1 MLKKVRVFPQAIL
14 AKFDWRRKQQGKP
27 GHYYVEL
34 LEMVDLLHM
43 LP

>member
-1 MLKKVRVFPQAIL
+1 MLKKVRVFPLAIL
-14 AKFDWRRKQQGKP
+14 AKFDWRRKQQEK
-27 GHYYVEL
+27 GHHYAEL

>member
-1 MLKKVRVFPQAIL
+1 MLKKVRVFSLAIP
-14 AKFDWRRKQQGKP
+14 AKFDWRRKQQGR
-27 GHYYVEL
+27 GHHCVEL